1 MGATARFSRPGV
13 VLSRALII
21 TYHAIEPGPPPLFV
35 QPELFQ
41 LHVETVLSEGAR
53 ILNVSAL
60 VQELSEPTG
69 AGRLVAFTF
78 DDGFSSVAR
87 HAAPILSSYGV
98 SATVYCVAGH
108 VGGLNDWRTDRP
120 GGLVSPLVSADE
132 IRKLVST
139 GLEIGSHGF
148 SHLPIPEAR
157 GEQLRQEICESRRAL
172 EQLTGSEVRT
182 FAYPYGALPHAEA
195 RALVDEEYEAACTT
209 RVSLV
214 GDRPDPHALPRVDA
228 YYLRRPEI
236 LRRAVSGSLGSYL
249 LLRRFGSGARRAIR
263 KDYVTV

>member
-69 AGRLVAFTF
+69 AERLVAFTF

-98 SATVYCVAGH
+98 SATVFCVAGH
-108 VGGLNDWRTDRP
+108 VGRTERLADRP
-120 GGLVSPLVSADE
+120 AGWTRVPAGVGRRDPPTRV
-132 IRKLVST
+132 
-139 GLEIGSHGF
+139 HGYGDRLARF
-148 SHLPIPEAR
+148 LPSSLSEAR
-157 GEQLRQEICESRRAL
+157 GEQLDREICESREAL
-172 EQLTGSEVRT
+172 ERLTGSEVRT

-195 RALVDEEYEAACTT
+195 RALSTGV
-209 RVSLV
+209 
-214 GDRPDPHALPRVDA
+214 
-228 YYLRRPEI
+228 RRGVHDTGRI
-236 LRRAVSGSLGSYL
+236 RRRS
-249 LLRRFGSGARRAIR
+249 
-263 KDYVTV
+263 T